1 MSGAKGKQI
10 NIEEKSRIISKL
22 ESGVPNKDLAKEYG
36 VSHST
41 ISTIWNEREKIQ
53 NLYDK
58 NFLKMKRTRTTK
70 HTKIE
75 EALLKWFKYQRTNN
89 VPINGPILQQKANDF
104 VQRFGEVFVCS
115 SSWIQRFRTR
125 HGIVGGKMSGEAAS
139 VPRYAKKPDDIFHAD
154 ETGLFYNMT
163 PDRTLKFKG
172 DNCSG
177 GKMSKTRL
185 TIMVAA
191 NMTGSCRKKLLV
203 IGKSKKPRCFK
214 SVRSLPV
221 TYENN
226 VKSWMTS
233 EIFERWLRDWD
244 AELKANNK
252 KVLLLVDNCPAHPAV
267 TNLKFIKLV
276 FLPPNVTYV
285 LQPMDQGVLRCLKS
299 HYRRMQVLKLIQNL
313 DSNNQNSFTVIDA
326 ILMISE
332 AWDKVLQKTIANC
345 FRHAGFKD
353 NSNLR
358 LRD

>member
-1 MSGAKGKQI
+1 MSGAKRKQI
-10 NIEEKSRIISKL
+10 NIEGKSRIISKL
-22 ESGVPNKDLAKEYG
+22 MSGVRNKDLAKEYG

-58 NFLKMKRTRTTK
+58 NFLKMKRARTMK
-70 HTKIE
+70 RTKIE

-104 VQRFGEVFVCS
+104 AQRFVEDFVCS
-115 SSWIQRFRTR
+115 SSWIQRFRAR
-125 HGIVGGKMSGEAAS
+125 YGIVGGKMSGEAAS
-139 VPRYAKKPDDIFHAD
+139 VDKGAVEDWMTQKWPTLCEGYTPDDIFNAD
-154 ETGLFYNMT
+154 ETDFFYNLT

-172 DNCSG
+172 ENCSR
-177 GKMSKTRL
+177 GKMPKTRL
-185 TIMVAA
+185 PIMVAA
-191 NMTGSCRKKLLV
+191 DMTGSCKKKLSV

-244 AELKANNK
+244 WR

-267 TNLKFIKLV
+267 TNLKLCSCHQM
-276 FLPPNVTYV
+276 LHLY
-285 LQPMDQGVLRCLKS
+285 
-299 HYRRMQVLKLIQNL
+299 
-313 DSNNQNSFTVIDA
+313 
-326 ILMISE
+326 
-332 AWDKVLQKTIANC
+332 
-345 FRHAGFKD
+345 
-353 NSNLR
+353 SNLWTKV
-358 LRD
+358 